1 MSEDSRPV
9 PNELP
14 LPGAPSPLLSSELAA
29 PPALLTTP
37 LLPEL
42 PPLSQASTDPAV
54 MHLMEKRLQ
63 QLEDRL
69 VRQERELQSLRNVR
83 ASTPV
88 IATGG
93 EESARSAF
101 SGEVVRPPDLPFNLD
116 DLLRVVINYN
126 ASDLHIKANAPPT
139 VRLNGELVPI
149 GERPLTEQESLFLVM
164 SSIPK
169 EKRSHLNTIREIDA
183 AYVSRGVRFRLNA
196 FLERGRVSA
205 AFRMISTQIPSFE
218 MLGLP
223 PVLARLSNM
232 YNGLVLVT
240 GPAGSGKSTT
250 LASVVDW
257 INRNR
262 RSHIVT
268 IEDPI
273 EYYHHD
279 IHSFVSQR
287 EIGTDTRSF
296 AEALRQAL
304 RQDPNVI
311 MVGEMRDTE
320 TIMTAVTA
328 AETGHLVL
336 STLHTPNTV
345 QSIDRILDTFSG
357 DQQKQIRMLLSS
369 CLRGVVSQ
377 KLLQRVDGKGRV
389 PAVEVLVCTSTVQSL
404 ILEGNTKEIYPYI
417 QQGGNEGMQTF
428 TVALTRLLEQGLVS
442 REEAAFHAEQ
452 STEFRLA
459 TRQHEPRAGATPSGS
474 YLNWL

>member
-1 MSEDSRPV
+1 MSDDPRPI
-9 PNELP
+9 PAELP
-14 LPGAPSPLLSSELAA
+14 LPGASPLLSSDLGV
-29 PPALLTTP
+29 PSSLLTTP

-42 PPLSQASTDPAV
+42 GALPSLPSGGVDSAV
-54 MHLMEKRLQ
+54 IHLMEKRMQ
-63 QLEDRL
+63 QLEDRI
-69 VRQERELQSLRNVR
+69 VRQERELQGLRSPRPAVTV
-83 ASTPV
+83 SV
-88 IATGG
+88 
-93 EESARSAF
+93 EEGSRGIF
-101 SGEVVRPPDLPFNLD
+101 TGEVVRPPELQFTLD

-149 GERPLTEQESLFLVM
+149 GDRPLTEQESLYLVM

-169 EKRSHLNTIREIDA
+169 EKRSKLNTIREIDA

-205 AFRMISTQIPSFE
+205 AFRMVSTQIPNFE
-218 MLGLP
+218 ALGLP

-250 LASVVDW
+250 LAAVVDW

-262 RSHIVT
+262 RAHVVT

-273 EYYHHD
+273 EYYHND

-287 EIGTDTRSF
+287 EVGTDTQSF

-320 TIMTAVTA
+320 TILTAVTA

-377 KLLQRVDGKGRV
+377 KLLQRIDGKGRV

-417 QQGGNEGMQTF
+417 QQGGSEGMQTF
-428 TVALTRLLEQGLVS
+428 THSLTRLLEQGLVT

-459 TRQHEPRAGATPSGS
+459 NRHSEPKGGTTPSGS
-474 YLNWL
+474 YLSWL